1 MSPPDKLKTYARSLQ
16 FTSIASATIYGI
28 SAIQKLPTPLMCWRY
43 HKVFNYRICRER
55 LSSAALESDGG
66 SGQSVGCSALG
77 LFTPNELFFSA
88 DRRGF
93 APDQMNDQSL
103 DNSFLV
109 LDADISAPVACALES
124 FS

>member
-1 MSPPDKLKTYARSLQ
+1 MQALGKRFQASLALEELKNSMLS
-16 FTSIASATIYGI
+16 TSFRKSSKVY
-28 SAIQKLPTPLMCWRY
+28 MCWRY
-43 HKVFNYRICRER
+43 HKVFNQRICRER

-77 LFTPNELFFSA
+77 FFTPNELFFSA